1 LFLFDNNALFLFCVD
16 AELGGIFNV
25 DFNSIFGL
33 GEAPL
38 STDNNVMYHPVS
50 DPRGISKL
58 NNLIMLAGLAFFPS
72 KL

>member
-1 LFLFDNNALFLFCVD
+1 VFLFCID

-33 GEAPL
+33 GEALL
-38 STDNNVMYHPVS
+38 SSDNNVMYYPVS
-50 DPRGISKL
+50 GSRGISKPNIL
-58 NNLIMLAGLAFFPS
+58 LMLAVLASFSS

>member
-1 LFLFDNNALFLFCVD
+1 MFLFCID

-38 STDNNVMYHPVS
+38 STHNNVMYHPVS
-50 DPRGISKL
+50 GSRGISKL
-58 NNLIMLAGLAFFPS
+58 YNLTMLAVLASFPS